1 MGRDFKSTLSLATR
15 QYDEY
20 IKPVWPFMIR
30 GYGIPVEGKTDDDLA
45 NKLDQLAG
53 IDIFNIDGD
62 VTYGVA
68 SRIQTGKAWN
78 TFTVRKKRDSG
89 TETEYA
95 KRLKA
100 INSDGILFPRVTY
113 QAYVSADTG
122 GTLLSMAVCLTK
134 ELISLCKNGYAKTRH
149 TGRGQYGGA
158 EFFVMEWS
166 DMVQFGCKMRILHTD
181 GKVVR
186 YNMDPEPVVE
196 RVLRNTM
203 SNISAMNQ
211 R

>member
-1 MGRDFKSTLSLATR
+1 MAEVSPVGRDFKSTLSLATR

-78 TFTVRKKRDSG
+78 TFTVRKK
-89 TETEYA
+89 
-95 KRLKA
+95 
-100 INSDGILFPRVTY
+100 NFVF
-113 QAYVSADTG
+113 Q
-122 GTLLSMAVCLTK
+122 
-134 ELISLCKNGYAKTRH
+134 
-149 TGRGQYGGA
+149 
-158 EFFVMEWS
+158 FFVRFQTGHHMTC
-166 DMVQFGCKMRILHTD
+166 DFLQLVQ
-181 GKVVR
+181 
-186 YNMDPEPVVE
+186 PVHASFSFQVSFDSFS
-196 RVLRNTM
+196 L
-203 SNISAMNQ
+203 
-211 R
+211 